1 MIHQL
6 TSDTISKIAAGEII
20 EEPASVVKELL
31 ENSIDA
37 QSSQIQIEILNS
49 PASYI
54 RITDNGIG
62 MSQEEI
68 ELSVLRHATSKIQ
81 SIEDLNNSKTLGFRG
96 EALPSI
102 NQVSELEIISRSCDQ
117 DYAIRLVYQ
126 FGKKVLREKI
136 GAPIGTTI
144 KVKNIFENLPVRK
157 KFLKASK
164 IQWANIVEVVEK
176 ISLGV
181 PGVSISLSKDHRQ
194 VFKSSNSQNHENHL
208 YSILGK
214 QIVQHLQAISFKSSS
229 YKIQGFFGDNQLYR
243 SSRIHEYIY
252 INGRYVRNLQ
262 ISKAIEGVYRSK
274 IPLQKFP
281 IFVLYIEIDPQLV
294 DVNIHPKKHEV
305 KLSNENKLIPILQ
318 ELLSQSFNGSK
329 IPDVQNIKNTM
340 PQKDPLDILSLYG
353 QSKKEDPTLKKED
366 IEEIN
371 FVRDDSLNK
380 VDLLPPSDQDLTDQ
394 AEYLDYASE
403 EEDDYSR
410 LDPEKTWIQS
420 LLETKYI
427 GQIFKT
433 YLLFQGKTDIYL
445 IDQHAAHER
454 ILYEKYL
461 YEFSNE
467 AIDRQILLT
476 PELIKTSQYAR
487 TLLENY
493 QTSFQE
499 LGFVYDFFGEDSIL
513 LREVPFIFGEP
524 GSISFIQNLI
534 DHLSTVSNKYDFNRY
549 DIMRKACRSA
559 IKAHDPLI
567 GIEVEALIQQ
577 LIACDDPYTCPHG
590 RPSVLK
596 ISQRELEKLF
606 LRVES

>member
-20 EEPASVVKELL
+20 EEPASIVKELL

-126 FGKKVLREKI
+126 FGKKILREKI

-164 IQWANIVEVVEK
+164 VQWANIVEVVEK
-176 ISLGV
+176 IALGV

-194 VFKSSNSQNHENHL
+194 VFKSSSSQNYENHL

-214 QIVQHLQAISFKSSS
+214 QIVQHLQAISFKSS

-243 SSRIHEYIY
+243 ASRIHEYIY

-262 ISKAIEGVYRSK
+262 ISKAIEGIYRSK

-318 ELLSQSFNGSK
+318 ELLSQNFSGAK
-329 IPDVQNIKNTM
+329 IPDVQNIKS
-340 PQKDPLDILSLYG
+340 PEPKKDPLDLLNLYG
-353 QSKKEDPTLKKED
+353 QSKKEVQSSKKEEKEYV
-366 IEEIN
+366 EEIN
-371 FVRDDSLNK
+371 FIKEKSLSK
-380 VDLLPPSDQDLTDQ
+380 IEILPSLDQDL
-394 AEYLDYASE
+394 ANYSDYASE
-403 EEDDYSR
+403 EEEDYSKP
-410 LDPEKTWIQS
+410 DPAKTWIQS
-420 LLETKYI
+420 LLETRYI

-433 YLLFQGKTDIYL
+433 YLLFQAKEDIYL

-461 YEFSNE
+461 YEFSHE
-467 AIDRQILLT
+467 AIDRQILLN
-476 PELIKTSQYAR
+476 PELIKTTKYAR
-487 TLLENY
+487 VILENN

-524 GSISFIQNLI
+524 SSVSFIQNLI
-534 DHLSTVSNKYDFNRY
+534 DHLSTVDNKYDFNRY

-559 IKAHDPLI
+559 IKAHDPLT
-567 GIEVEALIQQ
+567 GIEVDALIQQ
-577 LIACDDPYTCPHG
+577 LISCKDPYTCPHG

>member
-20 EEPASVVKELL
+20 EEPASIVKELL

-126 FGKKVLREKI
+126 FGKKILREKI

-164 IQWANIVEVVEK
+164 VQWANIVEVVEK
-176 ISLGV
+176 IALGV
-181 PGVSISLSKDHRQ
+181 PGISISLSKDHRQ
-194 VFKSSNSQNHENHL
+194 VFKSSSSQNYENHL

-243 SSRIHEYIY
+243 ASRIHEYIY

-262 ISKAIEGVYRSK
+262 ISKAIEGIYRSK

-318 ELLSQSFNGSK
+318 ELLSQNFSGAK
-329 IPDVQNIKNTM
+329 IPDVQNIKS
-340 PQKDPLDILSLYG
+340 PEPKKDPLDLLNLYG
-353 QSKKEDPTLKKED
+353 QSKKEVQSSKKEENED
-366 IEEIN
+366 VEEIN
-371 FVRDDSLNK
+371 FIREKSLSK
-380 VDLLPPSDQDLTDQ
+380 IEILPSLDQDLVN
-394 AEYLDYASE
+394 YSDYASE
-403 EEDDYSR
+403 EEEDYSKP
-410 LDPEKTWIQS
+410 DPAKTWIHS
-420 LLETKYI
+420 LLETRYI

-433 YLLFQGKTDIYL
+433 YLLFQAKEDIYL

-461 YEFSNE
+461 YEFSHE
-467 AIDRQILLT
+467 AIDRQILLN
-476 PELIKTSQYAR
+476 PELIKTTKYAR
-487 TLLENY
+487 VILENN

-524 GSISFIQNLI
+524 SSVSFIQNLI
-534 DHLSTVSNKYDFNRY
+534 DHLSTVDNKYDFNCY

-559 IKAHDPLI
+559 IKAHDPLT
-567 GIEVEALIQQ
+567 GIEVDALIQQ
-577 LIACDDPYTCPHG
+577 LISCKDPYTCPHG